1 VAVRIERTGAE
12 RVFQRIGQE
21 RASNIFACDVAQS
34 SDAAHYIA
42 WKREG
47 ALAPCVPEDVAKHFL
62 RSTGTRTAFRL
73 MADMAVRIA
82 YNTKLVTAQEAPRAS
97 PTCSTRNGRASWS
110 RRIPATAARC

>member
-1 VAVRIERTGAE
+1 MFLVSTSNTQHSVVFFFSSRRRHTRSLRDWSSDVCSSDLVAVRIERTGAE

-47 ALAPCVPEDVAKHFL
+47 ALAPCVPEDVARHFPE
-62 RSTGTRTAFRL
+62 
-73 MADMAVRIA
+73 I
-82 YNTKLVTAQEAPRAS
+82 
-97 PTCSTRNGRASWS
+97 GRASVGKECRY
-110 RRIPATAARC
+110 RRVGE